1 MMLNNGGWDLSAW
14 DHSNGIFIL
23 LLRLGSI
30 HSFAFSFTGYYQLR
44 KFLGASWLGRAKSS
58 FIIFIVHTNFELV
71 GPVFLYEVMSLIVDE
86 NNPVFIHWVVLVK
99 ILSARNFFII
109 YLLIIWT

>member
-1 MMLNNGGWDLSAW
+1 MFASIMLHFHHLIAKNGKLCMMLNNGGWDLSAW

-44 KFLGASWLGRAKSS
+44 KFLGAS
-58 FIIFIVHTNFELV
+58 
-71 GPVFLYEVMSLIVDE
+71 
-86 NNPVFIHWVVLVK
+86 
-99 ILSARNFFII
+99 
-109 YLLIIWT
+109 